1 MAKERTCIKCR
12 QSKDIKFFQPSSSP
26 FMPGG
31 HAIICTPCLGRMIE
45 QDNMDSVDQLCR
57 YLDIPFDPNEW
68 TRLYAT
74 HGDEDTLRAYFELLS
89 DDHYSSS
96 TWAIENERWRLA
108 RESGT
113 MEEEIEI
120 LDQAELRRLRNKW
133 SDAYNTR
140 ELKFLEEYY
149 NQICASQVVNTPILR
164 TYACD
169 LCEIE
174 LQIKKGVRAGDD
186 VKKLMDARDNII
198 KMAHFEANN
207 SKNAADFESVGEVIM
222 YYVKKGWH
230 PDWQTEPKDSI
241 DFLMTNI
248 QNYLRRLVT
257 NEGNLAEQVED
268 KRAQYNI
275 TERLEHDEQDYGFDE
290 AVESINFEDEAGL
303 LLDIDEGV

>member
-1 MAKERTCIKCR
+1 
-12 QSKDIKFFQPSSSP
+12 
-26 FMPGG
+26 MPGG
-31 HAIICTPCLGRMIE
+31 RSIICTPCLSRMVE
-45 QDNMDSVDQLCR
+45 QDNLDSVDQLCR
-57 YLDIPFDPNEW
+57 YLDVPFDPNEW
-68 TRLYAT
+68 TRLYSI
-74 HGDEDTLRAYFELLS
+74 HGEDTLAAYFEILTQ
-89 DDHYSSS
+89 DKYSSS

-108 RESGT
+108 RENDVID
-113 MEEEIEI
+113 EEIEI

-230 PDWQTEPKDSI
+230 PDWKTEPKDSV
-241 DFLMTNI
+241 DFLMNNV

-268 KRAQYNI
+268 KRAQYNV
-275 TERLEHDEQDYGFDE
+275 TERLENDEDENAKFDQDLTTID
-290 AVESINFEDEAGL
+290 FEDEAGL
-303 LLDIDEGV
+303 LLDIEEG